1 MYGLVETM
9 RDRMRKA
16 GILEGDGRPEGPI
29 RAVTGYGHM
38 GDGKYIYALHL
49 RRLTETG
56 NIHINI
62 VANKYS
68 DEIEKVIEPFIYQ
81 AVGEFLVLP
90 FGLADIPQ
98 PITMARSP
106 LNTVLVSSVKGN
118 CRLSLNLR

>member
-1 MYGLVETM
+1 MADQRDPSGLSQVM
-9 RDRMRKA
+9 
-16 GILEGDGRPEGPI
+16 GIWEIVSISTHFTYVGLPRQGI
-29 RAVTGYGHM
+29 S
-38 GDGKYIYALHL
+38 
-49 RRLTETG
+49 
-56 NIHINI
+56 HINI